1 MFIFIF
7 NNAAKSIKSRAPP
20 PPPPQLHNQALSSII
35 GVTIKITKFLKLR
48 THKTSFTLAAVPIIK
63 QLRQINLYIHNIHQ
77 FIAKFGCG

>member
-20 PPPPQLHNQALSSII
+20 PQLHNQALSSNRSDHQNNIR
-35 GVTIKITKFLKLR
+35 FLKLR
-48 THKTSFTLAAVPIIK
+48 THKTGFTLAAVPIIK